1 MKVEGMMCA
10 MCESH
15 INEAVRRAVP
25 VKKVS
30 SSHGKGETVVL
41 MEGPVD
47 EAALRDAIDRT
58 GYRVLSLKREPYET
72 KGFFAR
78 LAGGI

>member
-1 MKVEGMMCA
+1 MCD
-10 MCESH
+10 
-15 INEAVRRAVP
+15 VR
-25 VKKVS
+25 
-30 SSHGKGETVVL
+30 ETVVL

-58 GYRVLSLKREPYET
+58 GYRVLSLKREPYEK